1 MSEYTSEPELTP
13 EDNKSPQMTV
23 REAVGVFHS
32 AGELETA
39 VDELQNAGF
48 DRSEIS
54 LLASEATVTEKLG
67 HRYDSVT
74 ELEDDENV
82 PRTAYVE
89 RDSIIE
95 GKTILIG
102 GLAYIGAIVAAAP
115 IVASGG
121 SLAVAII
128 GAVLAGGSAGVF
140 GSFVAEWIG
149 HKHAESIESQLQRGG
164 LLLWVTLR
172 DQEQEQKALNIL
184 NKLGADDVHCHD
196 IPVTDDPAS
205 NPVQG
210 TRIDP
215 FLPGASI

>member
-1 MSEYTSEPELTP
+1 MSELTL
-13 EDNKSPQMTV
+13 ENDKNIQMTV

-32 AGELETA
+32 AAELEAA

-54 LLASEATVTEKLG
+54 LLASEDAVAEKLG
-67 HRYDSVT
+67 HRYHSVV
-74 ELEDDENV
+74 ELEDDVNV

-89 RDSIIE
+89 HDSIVE
-95 GKTILIG
+95 GKTTLIG

-128 GAVLAGGSAGVF
+128 GAVLAGGSAGIF

-149 HKHAESIESQLQRGG
+149 HKHAQSIESQLRRGG

-172 DQEQEQKALNIL
+172 DEGQELKALDIL
-184 NKLGADDVHCHD
+184 NKLEADDVHCHD
-196 IPVTDDPAS
+196 IPVSDDPAI